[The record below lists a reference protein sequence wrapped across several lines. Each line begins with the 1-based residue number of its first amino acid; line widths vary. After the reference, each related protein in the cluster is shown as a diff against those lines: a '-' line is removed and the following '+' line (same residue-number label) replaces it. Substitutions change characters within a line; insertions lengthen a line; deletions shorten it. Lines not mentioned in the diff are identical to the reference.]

1 MSFSNLHQHSD
12 YSVHDGFVKIP
23 ELVSRAKELGYPALA
38 LTDHGTVTGLID
50 FYLECKKQGIKPIL
64 GCEFYFT
71 EEITVQD
78 TPTYHLIMLA
88 KDVNGYKNLMRLDT
102 YAHAHFYKKPRI
114 GMEAIEKYHEGL
126 ICTTAC
132 IAGPLSS
139 DNHDD
144 IINKLRTIFNE
155 DLYIELQP
163 HNFPEQI
170 EYNNTWL
177 SNKYADIKRIITLD
191 SHYVWEKDIKY
202 HKLWLFLNPESPYYA
217 SDDYYLRSEDD
228 ILKCFNKY
236 NIDARPMIANV
247 EEIVSK
253 CNVELDFSR
262 QHYPIFCNDPATY
275 VKNSIKE
282 GYERLGISEY
292 PNKEVYDKQIKH
304 EFDVLQK
311 LGYLNYFCIVGD
323 MVKHCEETNIPIGLG
338 RGSVVGCTIAW
349 LMGITRLD
357 PIKYNLVFE
366 RFANPER
373 VTPPDVDTDV
383 STPQRDNL
391 ISYIKEKYG
400 EVYQIRT
407 ASYLQDKS
415 AVQRA
420 SMAINRQYPPDKPI
434 ITAKETT
441 KRSKAINDVSDLPVK
456 TKLDRQWKDIAIAF
470 KGHIISYGCHAS
482 AVLVTPEDVCN
493 WTAVEKQGDNMVA
506 CHDFHQLE
514 KMGLLKLDILGL
526 ETLDIIKQTEH
537 RAGINLDMADVPID
551 DESTALM
558 LRRGDTEGC
567 FQIESNVMTKI
578 ILRMNVTSVE
588 DLMSV
593 VALGRPGPL
602 DSGMVETFLK
612 RRNKQ
617 EPTTYDIPE
626 LEPILGDT
634 EGVIVYQ
641 EQIMKI
647 AQKICGYT
655 LGEADNLRRI
665 IGRKVIEDM
674 KPAIEDM
681 IKRGMKNGYSHDQ
694 MKRLTDNIVTFASYG
709 FNHCLS
715 GDTIIMRDPNGHKP
729 LTIQEMYLTKNDVN
743 WAKEN
748 GHEKLHC
755 KYRVN
760 GYGRALS
767 IGGNRIKKN
776 NIVDIFYSG
785 KNKVYKVETESG
797 KFVKCTGLHKIPT
810 PSGMVYMKDLEVGDE
825 VYVKG
830 DKIKKAYNYRVYK
843 NGEFTKNTPQKGE
856 KGFQKIDS
864 GHWAIYQKER
874 SIAISSKSPCE
885 ACGATYDGNTRFEM
899 HHVNG
904 DRTNNSRDNLK
915 WLCVSCHKKAHYRMG
930 RKCKGD
936 NGYELLTDKIA
947 SITYIGVEDVYDIEM
962 ASPNHTVLVNNGLV
976 VSNSHS
982 AAYGMTAWVT
992 AYLKSHYPAAFMA
1005 SLLDSNCKD
1014 KPKLATYIMYC
1025 MNNGIKILPPQLAH
1039 RNCYSGYDEDGAYII
1054 LGLNC
1059 IAGVGNSNIPKDSSS
1074 DFKTFMNDNLSLN
1087 KTCISNLVK
1096 AGVFD
1101 GNKPEMLQYIT
1112 WAKDKRKSK
1121 GEFKYTEKPYNEQ
1134 EEQSKVLGISFG
1146 NVFQD
1151 YNMDMVDNVSLFG
1164 FEILNVKGRKTK
1176 TGKPMAFVKARDN
1189 NSIHDLVVFN
1199 DSYKDLKTHK
1209 VYIIKLRKSQ
1219 ILDFVEANTK

>member
-1 MSFSNLHQHSD
+1 
-12 YSVHDGFVKIP
+12 
-23 ELVSRAKELGYPALA
+23 
-38 LTDHGTVTGLID
+38 
-50 FYLECKKQGIKPIL
+50 
-64 GCEFYFT
+64 
-71 EEITVQD
+71 
-78 TPTYHLIMLA
+78 
-88 KDVNGYKNLMRLDT
+88 
-102 YAHAHFYKKPRI
+102 
-114 GMEAIEKYHEGL
+114 
-126 ICTTAC
+126 
-132 IAGPLSS
+132 
-139 DNHDD
+139 
-144 IINKLRTIFNE
+144 
-155 DLYIELQP
+155 
-163 HNFPEQI
+163 
-170 EYNNTWL
+170 
-177 SNKYADIKRIITLD
+177 
-191 SHYVWEKDIKY
+191 
-202 HKLWLFLNPESPYYA
+202 
-217 SDDYYLRSEDD
+217 
-228 ILKCFNKY
+228 
-236 NIDARPMIANV
+236 MIANV

-253 CNVELDFSR
+253 CNVELDFSG
-262 QHYPIFCNDPATY
+262 QHYPIFCDDPASY

-292 PNKEVYDKQIKH
+292 PNKNVYDNQIKH

-537 RAGINLDMADVPID
+537 RAGINMDMADVPID

-748 GHEKLHC
+748 GHEELRY
-755 KYRVN
+755 KYRVH
-760 GYGRALS
+760 GYGSALS
-767 IGGNRIKKN
+767 IVGNRIKKN

-797 KFVKCTGLHKIPT
+797 KFVKCTELHKIPT
-810 PSGMVYMKDLEVGDE
+810 SSGMVYMKDLKVGDE
-825 VYVKG
+825 VY
-830 DKIKKAYNYRVYK
+830 I
-843 NGEFTKNTPQKGE
+843 
-856 KGFQKIDS
+856 
-864 GHWAIYQKER
+864 
-874 SIAISSKSPCE
+874 
-885 ACGATYDGNTRFEM
+885 
-899 HHVNG
+899 
-904 DRTNNSRDNLK
+904 
-915 WLCVSCHKKAHYRMG
+915 
-930 RKCKGD
+930 KGD
-936 NGYELLTDKIA
+936 NGYELMTDKVV
-947 SITYIGVEDVYDIEM
+947 SITYLGIEDVYDIEM
-962 ASPNHTVLVNNGLV
+962 ASPNHTVVVNNGLV

-1101 GNKPEMLQYIT
+1101 GNKPEMLQYII

>member
-23 ELVSRAKELGYPALA
+23 ELVSRAKELGYPALS

-78 TPTYHLIMLA
+78 TPTYHLIMMA
-88 KDVNGYKNLMRLDT
+88 KDIDGYKNLMRLDT

-228 ILKCFNKY
+228 ILKWFKEY
-236 NIDARPMIANV
+236 NVDAKPMIANV

-253 CNVELDFSR
+253 CNVELDFSG
-262 QHYPIFCNDPATY
+262 QHYPIFCDDPATY

-292 PNKEVYDKQIKH
+292 PNKNVYDNQIKH

-434 ITAKETT
+434 ITAKETM

-456 TKLDRQWKDIAIAF
+456 TKLDRQWKDMAIAF

-588 DLMSV
+588 DLISV

-709 FNHCLS
+709 FNR
-715 GDTIIMRDPNGHKP
+715 G
-729 LTIQEMYLTKNDVN
+729 
-743 WAKEN
+743 
-748 GHEKLHC
+748 
-755 KYRVN
+755 
-760 GYGRALS
+760 
-767 IGGNRIKKN
+767 
-776 NIVDIFYSG
+776 
-785 KNKVYKVETESG
+785 
-797 KFVKCTGLHKIPT
+797 
-810 PSGMVYMKDLEVGDE
+810 
-825 VYVKG
+825 
-830 DKIKKAYNYRVYK
+830 
-843 NGEFTKNTPQKGE
+843 
-856 KGFQKIDS
+856 
-864 GHWAIYQKER
+864 
-874 SIAISSKSPCE
+874 
-885 ACGATYDGNTRFEM
+885 
-899 HHVNG
+899 
-904 DRTNNSRDNLK
+904 
-915 WLCVSCHKKAHYRMG
+915 
-930 RKCKGD
+930 
-936 NGYELLTDKIA
+936 
-947 SITYIGVEDVYDIEM
+947 
-962 ASPNHTVLVNNGLV
+962 
-976 VSNSHS
+976 HS

-1146 NVFQD
+1146 NVFQY